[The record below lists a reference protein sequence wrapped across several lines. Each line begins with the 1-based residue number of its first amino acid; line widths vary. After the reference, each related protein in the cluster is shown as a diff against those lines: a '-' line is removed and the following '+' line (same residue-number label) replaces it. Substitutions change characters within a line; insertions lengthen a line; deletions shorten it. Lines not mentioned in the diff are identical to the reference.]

1 MKTTQEILS
10 DSATYLE
17 RHGSES
23 SRADAEWLMCEA
35 LDVDKLELYMQF
47 DRLLGDAE
55 LARLRPLLRRRA
67 AGEPVQYIIGDVT
80 FHSVELVVGPGVL
93 IPRPETERLVDEALQ
108 RYPGEGAILDVCTGS
123 GAILFAMNNGLDGP
137 VPMIGVD
144 ASADALAWAL
154 RNRELLAAEHIDF
167 LQGDLFGP
175 VAEQKFVLITANP
188 PYIASGDLEK
198 LPNNVRGF
206 EPHEALLAG
215 DDGLAVIRRIAMSA
229 AACLCTGGQLLCEI
243 GAAQGEAAQR
253 IFADAGWADV
263 EILTDYARRD
273 RIVAARLG

>member
-10 DSATYLE
+10 DSAAYLE

-47 DRLLGDAE
+47 DRPLGDGE

-108 RYPGEGAILDVCTGS
+108 RYPGEGAVLDVCTGS

-137 VPMIGVD
+137 VPMTGVD
-144 ASADALAWAL
+144 ASAAALAWAL
-154 RNRELLAAEHIDF
+154 RNRQLLAAEHIDF
-167 LQGDLFGP
+167 LEGDLFGP

-188 PYIASGDLEK
+188 PYIASCDLER
-198 LPNNVRGF
+198 LPDNVGGF

-215 DDGLAVIRRIAMSA
+215 DDGLEVIRRIAMSA
-229 AACLCTGGQLLCEI
+229 AACLCAGGQLLCEI
-243 GAAQGEAAQR
+243 GAAQGAAVQR

-273 RIVAARLG
+273 RIVAARPA

>member
-35 LDVDKLELYMQF
+35 LDVEKLELYMQF

-175 VAEQKFVLITANP
+175 VAEHKFVLITANP
-188 PYIASGDLEK
+188 PYIASGDLER
-198 LPNNVRGF
+198 LPNNVCGF
-206 EPHEALLAG
+206 EPHVALLAG
-215 DDGLAVIRRIAMSA
+215 DDGLAVIRRIAISA
-229 AACLCTGGQLLCEI
+229 AACLCADGQLLCEI

-263 EILTDYARRD
+263 EILMDYARRD

>member
-47 DRLLGDAE
+47 DRPLGDAE

-93 IPRPETERLVDEALQ
+93 IPRPETERLVDEALK

-167 LQGDLFGP
+167 LQGDLFEP

-188 PYIASGDLEK
+188 PYIASCDLER
-198 LPNNVRGF
+198 LPNNVCGF

-229 AACLCTGGQLLCEI
+229 AACLCNGGQLLCEI

>member
-10 DSATYLE
+10 DSSTYLE

-123 GAILFAMNNGLDGP
+123 GAILFAMNDGLDDP

-144 ASADALAWAL
+144 TSADALAWAL

-206 EPHEALLAG
+206 EPHEALLAD

-243 GAAQGEAAQR
+243 GATQGEAAQR